1 MVHDVKKQI
10 WLTREENELLQAF
23 SQKTCLTEADY
34 IRMLI
39 RSRVPKEKPGAE
51 FYETMSQLSQ
61 FSEQLQAF
69 AIQLRE
75 TGTCDT
81 DALQNE
87 ISRWHQFQLDVEK
100 RFLIPEEVP
109 WR

>member
-1 MVHDVKKQI
+1 M
-10 WLTREENELLQAF
+10 QAF

-39 RSRVPKEKPGAE
+39 RNRVHKEKPGAE
-51 FYETMSQLSQ
+51 FYETMKELSH
-61 FSEQLQAF
+61 FSERLHDF
-69 AIQLRE
+69 SIQLRE

-81 DALQNE
+81 DALQDE
-87 ISRWHQFQLDVEK
+87 ILRRHEFQLDIEK
-100 RFLIPEEVP
+100 RFLAPEEVP